1 MALPGFVIP
10 ALIGGGLS
18 LMYNRDPIKG
28 AVIGGVTG
36 GLLNNIDFGSALS
49 SAGGA
54 TSGSAPV
61 LGGQT
66 FTGAATTPIGA
77 VSATNFTGGAANE
90 AFSGATSTVGQNNT
104 YSELL
109 GGNAALQ
116 PDNIGMNNVTSE
128 LNKVGGYVYSP
139 EEIEVMKNIKE
150 FGPLTGGVE
159 EPTTSFADKITGS
172 INFNNP
178 YANMMMAQ
186 SLLGGGSQQQGITPV
201 QSNIKPPSEPKIGKP
216 LAVNVPRRQEGFGG
230 YSMFRR

>member
-1 MALPGFVIP
+1 MWNFIVP
-10 ALIGGGLS
+10 AMIGGGLS
-18 LMYNRDPIKG
+18 LLSGRDPVQG
-28 AVIGGVTG
+28 AVIGGITG
-36 GLLNNIDFGSALS
+36 GLLGGMDFGSALS
-49 SAGGA
+49 SAGSA
-54 TSGSAPV
+54 TGSSAPV

-66 FTGAATTPIGA
+66 LTGAATTPIGA
-77 VSATNFTGGAANE
+77 TSATNFVGNAANE
-90 AFSGATSTVGQNNT
+90 AVSGATSTVGQNNT

-150 FGPLTGGVE
+150 FGPMTGGVE
-159 EPTTSFADKITGS
+159 EPTTSFVDKIKGN

-186 SLLGGGSQQQGITPV
+186 SLLGGQSQRGITPV
-201 QSNIKPPSEPKIGKP
+201 QTNIKPPSEPKIGKP
-216 LAVNVPRRQEGFGG
+216 VAINVPRRSEGFGG